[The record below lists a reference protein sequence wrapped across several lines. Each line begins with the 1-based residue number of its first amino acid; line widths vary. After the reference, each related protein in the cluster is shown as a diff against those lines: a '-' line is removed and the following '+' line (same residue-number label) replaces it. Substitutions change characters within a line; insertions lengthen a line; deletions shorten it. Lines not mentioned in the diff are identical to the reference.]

1 MAMAHA
7 EADAVEAEKGFKKVE
22 GRRGK
27 PVKGGSAPTPMPMAP
42 LTPLASVPNAEA
54 RTMQS
59 RQHIAT
65 MTGMKVPGSESGDS
79 ATPGSGAPTPEDGGD
94 GTAPADAPADAPEV
108 LASGAEPDVSGGGGA
123 GGGGVAPIP
132 GDIATLPGQTDVP
145 DSSFGS
151 IQRLHRN
158 LYEIKETASALVRF
172 GCVFIE
178 PGSTL
183 PREAILKMFMEE
195 HDMPIVEGMTT
206 YEMAKAV
213 RHKIGGATPAH
224 FNAFRSP

>member
-42 LTPLASVPNAEA
+42 LTPCASVPNAEA

-59 RQHIAT
+59 RQLIAT

-79 ATPGSGAPTPEDGGD
+79 ATPGSVAPTHDDGGV
-94 GTAPADAPADAPEV
+94 GAAPANAPAAAPEA
-108 LASGAEPDVSGGGGA
+108 LASVAEPDVSGGGGG

-132 GDIATLPGQTDVP
+132 GDIPTLPGQTEVP
-145 DSSFGS
+145 ESSFNS
-151 IQRLHRN
+151 IQRLN
-158 LYEIKETASALVRF
+158 KILYEIKETAAALVQF
-172 GCVFIE
+172 GCVVIE
-178 PGSTL
+178 PGTAL
-183 PREAILKMFMEE
+183 PRESILKMFMDE
-195 HDMPIVEGMTT
+195 HKMPIVENMTT
-206 YEMAKAV
+206 YEMARAI

-224 FNAFRSP
+224 FNAFASP